1 MFSRYLRGAV
11 NLVFAVLLA
20 AILGFVLQF
29 FMPMMGPEDE
39 LLYQTFAALDSWMLF
54 LMVGAVLAAIL
65 AGALVE
71 GNVGGARR

>member
-1 MFSRYLRGAV
+1 MFSRFLRGGV

-20 AILGFVLQF
+20 AILSFVLAF
-29 FMPMMGPEDE
+29 FIPMMGPEDS
-39 LLYQTFAALDSWMLF
+39 LLRGSFEALDNWMLF
-54 LMVGAVLAAIL
+54 LMIGAVLASIL